1 MEKFIILIFYGN
13 GTSADILNST
23 WKNKEKK
30 GVFQDLG
37 PHIFDMLD
45 FFNITFEVK
54 NIEDGYFESFE
65 TYAYDYCQFGINSNV
80 KFQ

>member
-1 MEKFIILIFYGN
+1 MIRTMLYLDTRISRLVNFFYGN

-54 NIEDGYFESFE
+54 DIL
-65 TYAYDYCQFGINSNV
+65 
-80 KFQ
+80 